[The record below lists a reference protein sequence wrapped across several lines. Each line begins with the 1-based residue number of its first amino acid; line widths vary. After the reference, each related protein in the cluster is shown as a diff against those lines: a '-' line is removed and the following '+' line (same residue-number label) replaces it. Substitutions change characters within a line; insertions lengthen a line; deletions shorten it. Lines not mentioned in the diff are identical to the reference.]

1 MSQGRA
7 TIAGTLALLPGR
19 ALAARPGSTTRVW
32 LLVAAIAGL
41 AFALYLG
48 VIADLGSAAIGPVH
62 LPWWAF
68 AIFFYFAEAYVV
80 HLHFRSEAHTLSL
93 SELGLVLGIFCTS
106 PTGLILAQLC
116 GASAALVFHR
126 RQRPLK
132 AAFNLSLFALCTSI
146 GLAIFHGFFLA
157 EDAFGAV
164 TLTGAFVGVAVSS
177 LVGVLLVAAAISLA
191 EGRPVVNALPMTAGL
206 ALVSGVA
213 SASLA
218 LTAIELMRLSPWL
231 IALEL
236 LPAACCALAFLAYTA
251 QRRRHEHLGFL
262 YESIRATQA
271 ARDFDSVA
279 REFLRAARRMLR
291 ADVAEL
297 ILVPSTAGEQALRS
311 VSATAAEAAMQP
323 AQLSPA
329 ELTTLEAASAREDAI
344 MLPRGRP
351 PHQLDAY
358 LAERGLEDAL
368 LIALRG
374 ESGVFGLLV
383 VGDRAGDVSTFDHDD
398 CKLFETF
405 AGHAS
410 VLLENDRLEQSLA
423 TLNELQ
429 EQLRHQAFHDSLTGL
444 PNRTLFATRVGEA
457 LARAAEGGP
466 VPAVLFLD
474 LDDFKTIND
483 SLGHAAGD
491 DLLVAVAERVR
502 ASVRPTDIPAR
513 LGGDEFAVLV
523 ENTNGDEPEWV
534 AERLVQAFGS
544 PFIVHGRQIAVA
556 SSVGIAVAAPGTST
570 ADVLLRNA
578 DLAMYTAKAK
588 GKRGYAVYEPEMRT
602 RVRRRHELAAAL
614 DRALERDE
622 IDVHYQPIVALED
635 GRTVA
640 IEALARWRH
649 PRRGLVP
656 PADFIPLAEETGL
669 MIPIGQAVLLEAC
682 RRTQALKSEF
692 PEHAGLAVSVN
703 LSPTELQ
710 NPDLADEVAGI
721 LACTRLDPSALIL
734 EITENGAMRD
744 ASTTLQTMHELR
756 GLGVRLALDDF
767 GTGHSSL
774 SHLRDFPVD
783 LLKIAKPFVDRL
795 GDLPPDA
802 TFVDAILRLA
812 SSLGLRTVAEGI
824 EHGNQARELRALEC
838 GLGQGFHFARPLD
851 ETGLDAHF
859 RAESLPVT
867 PLLRRAS

>member
-1 MSQGRA
+1 M
-7 TIAGTLALLPGR
+7 
-19 ALAARPGSTTRVW
+19 W
-32 LLVAAIAGL
+32 LLVAAIAAAAFGL
-41 AFALYLG
+41 YAG
-48 VIADLGSAAIGPVH
+48 VIGGIGSTAVGPVQV
-62 LPWWAF
+62 PWWSF

-93 SELGLVLGIFCTS
+93 SELGVVLGLFCTS
-106 PTGLILAQLC
+106 PDGLILAQLC

-132 AAFNLSLFALCTSI
+132 AAFNLSLFALCTSVAI
-146 GLAIFHGFFLA
+146 SIFHAFLIA
-157 EDAFGAV
+157 GDPFGAV
-164 TLTGAFVGVAVSS
+164 SLTGVFVAVAVSS
-177 LVGVLLVAAAISLA
+177 LTGVLLVAAAISLA
-191 EGRPVVNALPMTAGL
+191 EGRPAVEALPMTSAL

-218 LTAIELMRLSPWL
+218 LTAIELLRLSLWL

-236 LPAACCALAFLAYTA
+236 LPAGCCGLAFLAYTS

-297 ILVPSTAGEQALRS
+297 ILVPAAAGEQALRS
-311 VSATAAEAAMQP
+311 VSAPRDETMMQQ
-323 AQLSPA
+323 AQLSAA
-329 ELTTLEAASAREDAI
+329 EQAALDSASAREDAI
-344 MLPRGRP
+344 MLPRWRS
-351 PHQLDAY
+351 PHPLDAY
-358 LAERGLEDAL
+358 LAERGLQDAL
-368 LIALRG
+368 VIALRG
-374 ESGVFGLLV
+374 DAGVFGLLV
-383 VGDRAGDVSTFDHDD
+383 VGDRAGDVSTFDQDD

-444 PNRTLFATRVGEA
+444 PNRTLFATRIGEA
-457 LARAAEGGP
+457 LARAAVGGP
-466 VPAVLFLD
+466 APAVLFLD

-502 ASVRPTDIPAR
+502 ASVRPADIPAR

-523 ENTNGDEPEWV
+523 ENTNGDAPEWV
-534 AERLVQAFGS
+534 AERLVQALAS
-544 PFIVHGRQIAVA
+544 PFIVQGRQIAVA
-556 SSVGIAVAAPGTST
+556 GSVGIALAAPGTTT

-578 DLAMYTAKAK
+578 DLAMYTAKAN

-602 RVRRRHELAAAL
+602 RVRRRHELAASL

-622 IDVHYQPIVALED
+622 IDVHYQPIVALDD

-640 IEALARWRH
+640 LEALARWRH

-656 PADFIPLAEETGL
+656 PADFIPLAEETGI
-669 MIPIGQAVLLEAC
+669 MIPIGQHVLLQAC
-682 RRTQALKSEF
+682 RRTQALKAEF
-692 PEHAGLAVSVN
+692 PDHDRLAISVN

-710 NPDLADEVAGI
+710 NPHLADEVACI
-721 LACTRLDPSALIL
+721 LAATGLDQTSLIL

-744 ASTTLQTMHELR
+744 ATTTLETMHDLR

-795 GDLPPDA
+795 GGLPPDA
-802 TFVDAILRLA
+802 TFVDTILRLA
-812 SSLGLRTVAEGI
+812 TSLGLRTVAEGI
-824 EHGNQARELRALEC
+824 EHREQATELRALAC

-851 ETGLDAHF
+851 EAGLEAYF
-859 RAESLPVT
+859 RAETLPVA